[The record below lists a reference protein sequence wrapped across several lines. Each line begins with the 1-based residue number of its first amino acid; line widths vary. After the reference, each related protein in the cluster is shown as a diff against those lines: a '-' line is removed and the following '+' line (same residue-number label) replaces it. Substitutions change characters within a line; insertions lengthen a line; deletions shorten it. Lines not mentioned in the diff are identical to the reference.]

1 VEGLTTALFPYCTN
15 NTQSNET
22 LLNAYPAINSSCHT
36 EIPVPT
42 TPKLKAARHPP
53 VLINSEFNKAIFNF
67 GKLRSKIGF
76 QLMDLTWTD
85 APLVEFTQFNTTT
98 AIDTPPFFNSQHF
111 QVIFYISA
119 CTSCHTAI
127 LYILVI

>member
-1 VEGLTTALFPYCTN
+1 M
-15 NTQSNET
+15 
-22 LLNAYPAINSSCHT
+22 PA
-36 EIPVPT
+36 

-53 VLINSEFNKAIFNF
+53 VLIHSEFNKAIFNC

-76 QLMDLTWTD
+76 QLTD
-85 APLVEFTQFNTTT
+85 FTQTDTSLVEFTQFNTNP

-111 QVIFYISA
+111 QVIFYISM

-127 LYILVI
+127 PYILVI